1 MRKLNVVLWIV
12 QVLLA
17 LVFLFAGYMK
27 LVLPVA
33 DMTQEIALPG
43 WFLRFIAVAEVLG
56 AMGLL
61 LPWLLRIKPGLT
73 PLAAACLTFN
83 MIGAT
88 VISLML
94 PNPATAIIPFMTG
107 VFAAFVAYGRSRL
120 TPYPKR

>member
-12 QVLLA
+12 QLLLA

-56 AMGLL
+56 AMGLI
-61 LPWLLRIKPGLT
+61 LPWVLRIKPGLT

-88 VISLML
+88 VITLML
-94 PNPATAIIPFMTG
+94 PNPATAVIPLLTG
-107 VFAAFVAYGRSRL
+107 LLCAFVAYGRSRL
-120 TPYPKR
+120 TPYPIR